1 MKIKQI
7 IYDFLFGAFYL
18 DLYKE
23 VAKIHKQLLLVT
35 EFLVF
40 GEFLGIPLLSSYY
53 AMRLLPYFVG
63 ELYDFK
69 SEMLKEKDL
78 FEEIAH
84 VDVH

>member
-1 MKIKQI
+1 M
-7 IYDFLFGAFYL
+7 
-18 DLYKE
+18 
-23 VAKIHKQLLLVT
+23 LLVT